1 MRIRGLLSAVS
12 IGIVLCSLSA
22 KGKDEAIAVVT
33 SFSGTVRVERDG
45 KAIWL
50 DAMVELY
57 EGDKVEVGDDGSMVI
72 LFPSGKFRSLGS
84 ASTLIIEPLRSSEEG
99 TGSSPEGGEGEGVR
113 FEPLFAFKAA
123 AERLEGRKG
132 VRAIDTTGIFVLSPG
147 NAHIVQ
153 SRPDFFWT
161 SVPEA
166 EEYVLSLQRMGKE
179 VGTATVPDTA
189 LLYPPDWGE
198 LEREKSYVAK
208 VGALKEGE
216 VVQSKK
222 VRFKVLSLESQEV
235 VEKERLAIEKNAPDT
250 VSTYLLLSELYKEY
264 RLYGLAI
271 DALRK
276 LTTLAPEIPEF
287 HRSLSEVY
295 RSFGLTRES
304 NEELIIYETLVKG
317 N

>member
-1 MRIRGLLSAVS
+1 
-12 IGIVLCSLSA
+12 
-22 KGKDEAIAVVT
+22 
-33 SFSGTVRVERDG
+33 
-45 KAIWL
+45 
-50 DAMVELY
+50 
-57 EGDKVEVGDDGSMVI
+57 
-72 LFPSGKFRSLGS
+72 
-84 ASTLIIEPLRSSEEG
+84 
-99 TGSSPEGGEGEGVR
+99 VR

-132 VRAIDTTGIFVLSPG
+132 VRAIDTTGIFVLFPG

-153 SRPDFFWT
+153 SRPDFLWT
-161 SVPEA
+161 SVSEA

-208 VGALKEGE
+208 VEALKEGE

-222 VRFKVLSLESQEV
+222 VRFKVLSLESQEA

-250 VSTYLLLSELYKEY
+250 ISAYLLLSELYKEY

-276 LTTLAPEIPEF
+276 LTTQAPEIPEF

-295 RSFGLTRES
+295 RSLGLTRES
-304 NEELIIYETLVKG
+304 NEELTVYEMLMKG